1 MKNDGLDYELVDDFN
16 LYEIGFSKK
25 NGRIKSDYPSKYFYI
40 LFRLFRSICVLY
52 MVLWTLHYIVIGL
65 DYRAKNICKSVS

>member
-52 MVLWTLHYIVIGL
+52 MVL
-65 DYRAKNICKSVS
+65 

>member
-25 NGRIKSDYPSKYFYI
+25 NGRI
-40 LFRLFRSICVLY
+40 
-52 MVLWTLHYIVIGL
+52 
-65 DYRAKNICKSVS
+65 